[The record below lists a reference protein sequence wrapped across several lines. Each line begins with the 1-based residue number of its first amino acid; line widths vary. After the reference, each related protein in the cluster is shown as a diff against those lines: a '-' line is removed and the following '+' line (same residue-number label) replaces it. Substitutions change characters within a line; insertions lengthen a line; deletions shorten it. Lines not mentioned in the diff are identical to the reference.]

1 MKIVSSG
8 RVLNSAAFYKKKKR
22 RKRLQFILIFIGV
35 LEIIFSLIY
44 FFRQEQFLIT
54 TIVVTGENVIAKE
67 EITQTVRHLL
77 DGYYLWIIPR
87 ANTFIYPRQTIEQNL
102 TEAFPRLK
110 SIDLNVDE
118 LRTLILTVEER
129 APFALY
135 CVGDKCFFLDKEGL
149 IFAPAPSFSA
159 GVYFIYRT
167 EDLIE
172 NPIGKRFVTPEEF
185 GSLLKFME
193 TLSILNIRPSTLE
206 IGIDDYSL
214 FLSDGGRIIWRR
226 GDDLLF
232 IRSNLEAF
240 LSDDSIRA
248 QSDFLKKI
256 LYLDLRTENK
266 VFYKFK

>member
-22 RKRLQFILIFIGV
+22 RKRLQLILLFVGA
-35 LEIIFSLIY
+35 LAIIFSLIY

-54 TIVVTGENVIAKE
+54 TVMVTRENVIDKE
-67 EITQTVRHLL
+67 EIIQTVQYLL
-77 DGYYLWIIPR
+77 DDYYLWVIPR
-87 ANTFIYPRQTIEQNL
+87 SNTFIYPRRTIEQNL

-110 SIDLNVDE
+110 SIDLDLDE
-118 LRTLILTVEER
+118 FKTLVITVEER

-135 CVGDKCFFLDKEGL
+135 CIGDKCFFLDKEGL
-149 IFAPAPSFSA
+149 IFTPAPSFST

-167 EDLIE
+167 EELIE

-226 GDDLLF
+226 GDDLLL
-232 IRSNLEAF
+232 IRSNLETF
-240 LSDDSIRA
+240 LSNDSIRA
-248 QSDFLKKI
+248 QSDFLEKI